1 MDDVSE
7 PGRLLSAT
15 AVHDGAMLS
24 RITARLAVHP
34 IASFSY
40 LLTTAGRAEVR
51 IEVRGG
57 DWHEERVLQKLRRVI
72 GVVEAE
78 YVGSRVPGA
87 G

>member
-1 MDDVSE
+1 MDDLTE
-7 PGRLLSAT
+7 PGRLLSAV

-24 RITARLAVHP
+24 RITAKLAVHP

-40 LLTTAGRAEVR
+40 LLTGAEEAQVR

-57 DWHEERVLQKLRRVI
+57 GWHEERVLQKVRRLV

-78 YVGSRVPGA
+78 YVGG
-87 G
+87 